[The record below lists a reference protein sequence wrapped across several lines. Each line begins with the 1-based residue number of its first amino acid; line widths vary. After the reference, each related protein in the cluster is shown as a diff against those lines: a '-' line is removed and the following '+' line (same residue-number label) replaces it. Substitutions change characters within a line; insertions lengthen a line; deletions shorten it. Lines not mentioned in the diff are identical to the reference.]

1 MTMYPLSRAPR
12 IALATLVLTALGPVE
27 LPAQTPASRTPASRT
42 PASLVADSMSQFS
55 QAGKWEQAATLARR
69 GLGMT
74 SDPDDQCTFHLGAS
88 QALAGMGLYGLAESE
103 LKVVDDDCAH
113 SAGIRERSAD
123 VAALRRDLSFPVMPK
138 TGMDFS
144 AVDQFWKVADVLA
157 ADRTPTDQQWRNLL
171 GSVGYRLATMTVP
184 TVRSDME
191 IALRPSLRP
200 RYDSLIT
207 RQNDQAGRLQ
217 HIAAAY
223 THRADIAHLRDSL
236 TRSLPVRD
244 AIAGAARFLPP
255 HVTEGMDPPVVA
267 FAIFRDDAYS
277 LGPQGVIVDLYHL
290 IENPL
295 TPLLAHEF
303 HHSYLSA
310 LSTVRRPVG
319 DTPDA
324 ALIGALFGL
333 RNEGIADLVDKPYP
347 LSFPGNVAMSAYAKR
362 YNEAYARTPA
372 VLHSI
377 DSLLVIAAD
386 DSTMLRAVGQRVA
399 ALLPSNGH
407 YNGSYVAREVYET
420 FGVDS
425 LYPGVASP
433 FALLRTYAAA
443 ERKRGN
449 PPPVSPKAIGLLDN
463 LERRYQRP

>member
-1 MTMYPLSRAPR
+1 MAMYSRSRAPH
-12 IALATLVLTALGPVE
+12 IALATLVLTALGPFD
-27 LPAQTPASRTPASRT
+27 LRAQTSALRT
-42 PASLVADSMSQFS
+42 PASLVADSMSQLNGT
-55 QAGKWEQAATLARR
+55 AKWEQAATLARR
-69 GLGMT
+69 GLGLT
-74 SDPDDQCTFHLGAS
+74 SDPDQRCIFHLGAS
-88 QALAGMGLYGLAESE
+88 RALTGMGLYGLAESE
-103 LKVVDDDCAH
+103 LEIVGDECAQ
-113 SAGIRERSAD
+113 SAGVRASSAD
-123 VAALRRDLSFPVMPK
+123 LAALRKDLASLPVMPT

-144 AVDQFWKVADVLA
+144 GVDQFWKVADVLA
-157 ADRTPTDQQWRNLL
+157 ADHTPTDRQWRDLL

-191 IALRPSLRP
+191 VALRPSLRP

-207 RQNDQAGRLQ
+207 RETDQASRLQ
-217 HIAAAY
+217 HLAAAY
-223 THRADIAHLRDSL
+223 AHRADIAHLRDSL
-236 TRSLPVRD
+236 TRSLPIRD
-244 AIAGAARFLPP
+244 GVAGAAHFLPP
-255 HVTEGMDPPVVA
+255 HATEGMDPPLVA
-267 FAIFRDDAYS
+267 FAVFRDDAYS

-310 LSTVRRPVG
+310 LGTVRRPVG

-324 ALIGALFGL
+324 ALMGALFGL

-347 LSFPGNVAMSAYAKR
+347 LSFPGNVAMTAYAKR

-386 DSTMLRAVGQRVA
+386 DSTKLRAVGQRVS

-420 FGVDS
+420 FGADS
-425 LYPGVASP
+425 LYPGVANP

-443 ERKRGN
+443 EAKRGN
-449 PPPVSPKAIGLLDN
+449 PPPFSPKAIGLLDA
-463 LERRYQRP
+463 LERRYKRP